1 MQKIKILLADDHQ
14 LMLDGISSVLK
25 AEKDLAIIATASNGI
40 EVMEK
45 LQSVP
50 VDICLLDIQMPG
62 MDGIET
68 IEQIKNKF
76 PGVKII
82 VVSTHD
88 EKEIVFKVMRMGI
101 GGYVLKNSSKT
112 ELVTAIKKIMSGGM
126 YLSPAVEKI
135 IIEGETPETIAANAI
150 VLTPRE
156 KDILSLLAKEYT
168 NEKIA
173 TQLFISYRT
182 VETHRKNIMQKTATK
197 NLAGLIK
204 FAISTGLL
212 KPTP

>member
-25 AEKDLAIIATASNGI
+25 AEKDLVIMATAANGI

-50 VDICLLDIQMPG
+50 VDICLLDIQMPD

-135 IIEGETPETIAANAI
+135 IIEGEPPETIAANTI

-168 NEKIA
+168 NERIA

-182 VETHRKNIMQKTATK
+182 VETHRKNIMQKTGTK

-212 KPTP
+212 K